1 MTGIRVYVGELIAP
15 AAAPQALG
23 LLRGTP
29 PQTEK
34 IARDRRKLVRF
45 GLLMAWLWAANG
57 AATAPSTSVR
67 PADALIA

>member
-15 AAAPQALG
+15 
-23 LLRGTP
+23 
-29 PQTEK
+29 
-34 IARDRRKLVRF
+34 RRRS
-45 GLLMAWLWAANG
+45 ASSRAANG